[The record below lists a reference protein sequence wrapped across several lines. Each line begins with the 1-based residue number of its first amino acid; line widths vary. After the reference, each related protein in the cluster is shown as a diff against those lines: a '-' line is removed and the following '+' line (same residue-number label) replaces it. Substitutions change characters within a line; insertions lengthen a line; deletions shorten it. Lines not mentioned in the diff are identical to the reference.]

1 VAGPLLESAGKVCN
15 GKAGIQGEPMT
26 TIRSTTPRQGRCA
39 VRLTG
44 LALAALL
51 VACGGGGGS
60 DGDSGTP
67 LVPSAATI
75 TAGNLEGVARQ
86 TLVAATYLGD
96 ATGLVTGAQVA
107 PGAGSLFAFTRTQ
120 LERLPGLFGSRTRVV
135 TGVTTSDS
143 FTCTGGGSVSVQTT
157 DNNGNGTV
165 DVGDSGTLTA
175 TNCVED
181 GATFSGT
188 IGLRF
193 TAVSGDLDTDVY
205 TATVAVTLQSLR
217 ATTAAGQAAGTGEF
231 TLVIASTDASTG
243 SLDLTVPSL
252 SVAGSFGGVADT
264 VTLQNFRLTS
274 STALSAGRLRTSSNV
289 SGTVGSTALAGG
301 TVTLAT
307 AQPLVQ
313 FDTDAHPS
321 SGQIIANGAAG
332 SQMRLTVQSATNVL
346 LELDTSGD
354 GSFESNVVKTWVS
367 LV

>member
-1 VAGPLLESAGKVCN
+1 
-15 GKAGIQGEPMT
+15 MT
-26 TIRSTTPRQGRCA
+26 TIRSTTPRHRRC
-39 VRLTG
+39 VVHLTG

-51 VACGGGGGS
+51 AGCGGGGGS
-60 DGDSGTP
+60 DDDSGTP
-67 LVPSAATI
+67 VVPSAAAI
-75 TAGNLEGVARQ
+75 TAANLEGVARQ
-86 TLVAATYLGD
+86 TLVAATYLSD

-107 PGAGSLFAFTRTQ
+107 PGAGALFAFTRTQ
-120 LERLPGLFGSRTRVV
+120 LDRLPGLFGSRTRVV
-135 TGVTTSDS
+135 TGVTTTDS

-157 DNNGNGTV
+157 DSNGNGTV

-193 TAVSGDLDTDVY
+193 TAVSGDLNTDVY

-217 ATTAAGQAAGTGEF
+217 ATTQAGNAAGSGEF
-231 TLVIASTDASTG
+231 TLVIASTDANTG
-243 SLDLTVPSL
+243 SLDLTAPSL

-274 STALSAGRLRTSSNV
+274 STTLSAGRLRTSSDV
-289 SGTVGSTALAGG
+289 SGTVGSSTLAGG

-307 AQPLVQ
+307 VQPLVQ
-313 FDTDAHPS
+313 FDTDDHPS
-321 SGQIIANGAAG
+321 SGLITATGAAR
-332 SQMRLTVQSATNVL
+332 SQMRLTVQSATSIL
-346 LELDTSGD
+346 LELDADGD
-354 GSFESNVVKTWVS
+354 GGYESNVVKTWAS